1 MPLRRKILASLAP
14 LLGLS
19 ALIAA
24 MAAQPGEAT
33 LPQPGPGISSLVQL
47 LRTVA
52 HLTAPVAEY
61 SSVRSRHHRPSPHAT
76 LALSALV
83 ATPFHNSVWM
93 LQSRPPALPLPPH
106 LQHSPLR
113 C

>member
-19 ALIAA
+19 AIIAA
-24 MAAQPGEAT
+24 MAAQPGEAN

-47 LRTVA
+47 LRSVA
-52 HLTAPVAEY
+52 HLTAPSAEY
-61 SSVRSRHHRPSPHAT
+61 STVRSRSERPSPQAV
-76 LALSALV
+76 LALSALET
-83 ATPFHNSVWM
+83 TPFHGSLWM
-93 LQSRPPALPLPPH
+93 LQSPTSSRPLPPH